1 MRIETVDYKVFTFSE
16 LSEEAKEKVK
26 ERVLDDRSMFDTDIF
41 TQDCIEHMRCKYGM
55 DSLDVNY
62 SLGYCQGDGLSFTG
76 EVDIIDFLE
85 YPSNKELLEKNFTPK
100 ELKRIAFLYNELG
113 NIKIER
119 YTHHYYH
126 RYSVSFD
133 YKSYLSDYLSGIK
146 LLEDTS
152 EKFRRFIKSI
162 FMEECS
168 YLENQGYKFFYEIS
182 MDEVEELCDCYDWE
196 FLEDGEI
203 FDKASC

>member
-62 SLGYCQGDGLSFTG
+62 SLSYCQGDGLSFTG

-85 YPSNKELLEKNFTPK
+85 
-100 ELKRIAFLYNELG
+100 
-113 NIKIER
+113 
-119 YTHHYYH
+119 
-126 RYSVSFD
+126 
-133 YKSYLSDYLSGIK
+133 
-146 LLEDTS
+146 
-152 EKFRRFIKSI
+152 
-162 FMEECS
+162 
-168 YLENQGYKFFYEIS
+168 
-182 MDEVEELCDCYDWE
+182 
-196 FLEDGEI
+196 
-203 FDKASC
+203 